1 MTQIFHYNVFT
12 STSYPTAGI
21 FAQLFVVDLFT
32 LTRKWNQPS
41 WPPRDK
47 HITKLWHIKS
57 NMSHL

>member
-1 MTQIFHYNVFT
+1 MTQIFHYNAFT

-21 FAQLFVVDLFT
+21 FVQLFVVDLFT

-47 HITKLWHIKS
+47 HITKLWHVKK
-57 NMSHL
+57 